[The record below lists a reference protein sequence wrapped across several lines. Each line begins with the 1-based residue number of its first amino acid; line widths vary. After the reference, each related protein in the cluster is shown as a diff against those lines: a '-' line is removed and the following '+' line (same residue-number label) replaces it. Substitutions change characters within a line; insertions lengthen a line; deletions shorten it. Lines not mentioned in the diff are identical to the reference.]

1 MSSVSPSRKP
11 DFRMLQAAAEWFAVL
26 QDEKVSAA
34 ERQGWQEWLEARE
47 EHRQAWLQVEAVSR
61 SFARLPRAG
70 QSGEAARLA
79 VEAGSR
85 QRRLQRRQVVKAL
98 ALFAAVGGLAWG
110 GRRLGLGA
118 SEAADFQT
126 ARGETREVLLADGTR
141 VWLNTDSAI
150 TVGYRGDERRLG
162 LLRGEV
168 LVETGAG
175 EAGVDDPAAPRPLRL
190 ATPEGLL
197 RPLGTRFLV
206 RRDEAGSGGE
216 SLAVFAGAVEIT
228 PHAAPEA
235 CQVIGAGQQ
244 VRYDRNGVAV
254 PQAAQAAR
262 QAWSR
267 GMLVA
272 DDMRLGDFLAELS
285 RYRSGHLG
293 WDPAVAE
300 LRLVGAFPLGD
311 TDRIL
316 AGLEESL
323 PLRVRRILPWWVS
336 VEPR

>member
-1 MSSVSPSRKP
+1 MSATIKSRSS
-11 DFRMLQAAAEWFAVL
+11 DYEVLQAAAEWFAIL
-26 QDEKVSAA
+26 HDEGVSAA
-34 ERQGWQEWLEARE
+34 ERQRWQAWLEARE

-70 QSGEAARLA
+70 HSGEAARLA

-85 QRRLQRRQVVKAL
+85 QRRMQRRQAMKAL
-98 ALFAAVGGLAWG
+98 VLFAAVGGLGWG
-110 GRRLGLGA
+110 GRRFGLWPG
-118 SEAADFQT
+118 EAADFET
-126 ARGETREVLLADGTR
+126 ARGETREVQLADGTR
-141 VWLNTDSAI
+141 VWLNTDSALS
-150 TVGYRGDERRLG
+150 VRFQAGERRLG

-168 LVETGAG
+168 LVETGKG
-175 EAGVDDPAAPRPLRL
+175 EPGVDDPAAPRPLRL

-197 RPLGTRFLV
+197 RPLGTRFSV
-206 RRDEAGSGGE
+206 RRDEGREGGE
-216 SLAVFAGAVEIT
+216 TLAVFAGAVEIT
-228 PHAAPEA
+228 PHGAPEA
-235 CQVIGAGQQ
+235 RRVIGAGQEA
-244 VRYDRNGVAV
+244 RYDRHGI
-254 PQAAQAAR
+254 AAAAPALAMR

-293 WDPAVAE
+293 WDPAVADM
-300 LRLVGAFPLGD
+300 RLVGAFPLGD

-323 PLRVRRILPWWVS
+323 PLRVRRTLPWWVS

>member
-1 MSSVSPSRKP
+1 MSARAGIQATDYQV
-11 DFRMLQAAAEWFAVL
+11 LQAAAEWFAVL
-26 QDEKVSAA
+26 HDPGVSAA
-34 ERQGWQEWLEARE
+34 ERQRWQAWLEARE
-47 EHRQAWLQVEAVSR
+47 EHRRAWQQVEAVSR
-61 SFARLPRAG
+61 SFASLPRAG
-70 QSGEAARLA
+70 QFGEAARLA

-85 QRRLQRRQVVKAL
+85 QRRMQRRQAMKAL
-98 ALFAAVGGLAWG
+98 VLFAAVGGMAWG
-110 GRRLGLGA
+110 GRRLGLWPG
-118 SEAADFQT
+118 EAADFET
-126 ARGETREVLLADGTR
+126 ARGETQEVQLADGTR

-150 TVGYRGDERRLG
+150 SVHFQAGERRLG

-168 LVETGAG
+168 LVETGKG
-175 EAGVDDPAAPRPLRL
+175 EPGVDAAASPRPLRL

-197 RPLGTRFLV
+197 QPLGTRFLV
-206 RRDEAGSGGE
+206 RRDEDAGTGE

-228 PHAAPEA
+228 PHGQPGAR
-235 CQVIGAGQQ
+235 QVIAAGQE
-244 VRYDRNGVAV
+244 VRYDRNGVTTPV
-254 PQAAQAAR
+254 PAQAAR

-316 AGLEESL
+316 ASLEESL
-323 PLRVRRILPWWVS
+323 PLRVRRTLPWWVS